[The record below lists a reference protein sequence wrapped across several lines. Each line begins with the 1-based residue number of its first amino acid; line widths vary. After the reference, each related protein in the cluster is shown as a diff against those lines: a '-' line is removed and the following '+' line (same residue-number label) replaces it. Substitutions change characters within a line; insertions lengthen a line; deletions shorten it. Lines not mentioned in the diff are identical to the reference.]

1 MNTLILQPPALRGTE
16 SEQLNQVYRY
26 LFKLTEQLN
35 TALVAVDEVQVLASG
50 AAGGANA
57 GKDKQAATPGSDQ
70 AMRELR
76 ALIIKTAEIINRR
89 VDKTV
94 TELTSEIEA
103 ISKDFGEFEQT
114 IDRRIEETAEATI
127 DQFDYSERII
137 GVDKGVV
144 DGVTEYR
151 IHSVGY
157 IKHGIIGFGDDNLP
171 IYGIAVGEEVTEKTT
186 VKDGVEYTVI
196 DTTKNLATYTSD
208 RLTFW
213 VNGIERAYFEQSK
226 LYVTR
231 IEVTDGITIGDFVI
245 DLKDGSELTVR
256 EKMGASID
264 ITKNAAMIEADRLIK
279 LMIGGESTDTQLVLT
294 EGLLAAIADRIDLQ
308 ANESVNIMVSRPAG
322 ALAAGTAVLI
332 DESQFKVTTPLAV
345 FVIVSENS
353 PDGEELLSIDEN
365 GISAKAAYFDVLK
378 SPTVIPAVEG
388 GNRVAANAG
397 ELSAIVSE
405 LNNACLKGDLLVDA
419 SAVTGGSISLYGLHG
434 GGRLIITGGTIS
446 SVDIA
451 DCTALV
457 RLMDA
462 SLHAS
467 GTAANIQNA
476 HLMLTRCAF
485 NAGTGL
491 ALIDGAEVVLDSC
504 TGLCTLL
511 ADVARGATLRIVGGN
526 LPYGLLAVANGEV
539 YSPYPFEAAPSE
551 EPDVE
556 VITDAELSATASRTW
571 DNGWLSTSTYGSAI
585 YQGAVGGEL
594 RRGCMWFDVSA
605 IRGKEIL
612 SATLSVRRMTGIG
625 GGGAVEVGVYGT
637 TASGPSGTPAI
648 GTKYASV
655 SIAREETKVIDVT
668 EAVKA
673 LASGT
678 ISGLMLYDT
687 QTKTFNGKSYTYNYA
702 KFYGA
707 GEANGPV
714 LTVRYKE

>member
-1 MNTLILQPPALRGTE
+1 MTTIVLQPPALRGTE
-16 SEQLNQVYRY
+16 AEKLDQVYRY
-26 LFKLTEQLN
+26 LFRLSEELN
-35 TALVAVDEVQVLASG
+35 NALNASQDIPGRVMKTQSGSEAGRVVQ
-50 AAGGANA
+50 
-57 GKDKQAATPGSDQ
+57 QPGSNAQMDD
-70 AMRELR
+70 LR
-76 ALIIKTAEIINRR
+76 ALIIKTADIVNRR
-89 VDKTV
+89 VDKLV
-94 TELTSEIEA
+94 TELGSEIEA
-103 ISKDFGEFEQT
+103 VSEDYGSFKQD

-127 DQFDYSERII
+127 EQFDFSERIV
-137 GVDKGVV
+137 GVESSVV

-151 IHSVGY
+151 IASLGY
-157 IKHGIIGFGDDNLP
+157 IKRGIIGFDDGGFP
-171 IYGIAVGEEVTEKTT
+171 VYGIAVGEELSEKT
-186 VKDGVEYTVI
+186 VVRDGVEYSVV
-196 DTTKNLATYTSD
+196 DTAKNLATYTAD
-208 RLTFW
+208 GIYFW
-213 VNGIERAYFEQSK
+213 VNGVVRAYFSNEK

-256 EKMGASID
+256 EKMGAAID
-264 ITKNAAMIEADRLIK
+264 ISKNSAMIEADRLIK

-294 EGLLAAIADRIDLQ
+294 EGLLAAIADKIDLQ

-332 DESQFKVTTPLAV
+332 DETQFRVTTPLAV
-345 FVIVSENS
+345 FVIVSESS

-365 GISAKAAYFDVLK
+365 GISAKTAYFDALK
-378 SPTVIPAVEG
+378 SPTVIPAIEG
-388 GNRVAANAG
+388 GSRVAANAG
-397 ELSAIVSE
+397 ELAAIVSE

-419 SAVTGGSISLYGLHG
+419 SAVAGGSISLYGLHG
-434 GGRLIITGGTIS
+434 GGRLIVTGGTIS

-462 SLHAS
+462 SLYAA

-491 ALIDGAEVVLDSC
+491 ALIDGAEAVLDSC
-504 TGLCTLL
+504 TGVCTLL
-511 ADVARGATLRIVGGN
+511 ADVARSATLRIVGDN

-556 VITDAELSATASRTW
+556 VITDAKLPAAASRTW

-585 YQGAVGGEL
+585 YQGAVGGAL

-612 SATLSVRRMTGIG
+612 SATLNVRRMTGIG
-625 GGGAVEVGVYGT
+625 GGGAVDVGVYGT

-648 GTKYASV
+648 GTKYASA
-655 SIAREETKVIDVT
+655 SIAREEAKVIDVT

-687 QTKTFNGKSYTYNYA
+687 NTKTFNGKSYTYNYA